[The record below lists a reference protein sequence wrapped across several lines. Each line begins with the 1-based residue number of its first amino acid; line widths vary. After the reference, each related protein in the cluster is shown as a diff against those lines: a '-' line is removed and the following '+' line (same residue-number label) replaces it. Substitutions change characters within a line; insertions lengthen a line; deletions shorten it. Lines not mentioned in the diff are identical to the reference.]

1 MPLSSLLSRKKLCK
15 LILYT
20 GDHWTS
26 NSVLE
31 AEPPPPLFVV
41 FVVVVFVLEV
51 YCVLV
56 FVLVVFIMVV
66 FVVDIFVDRDWVN
79 LSKRGRNDRV
89 FLRLAGQPQG
99 ISQGQSLREIPRSS
113 PASPRKTLPVLPDSF
128 SRIYILF
135 PIGFRIGPP

>member
-31 AEPPPPLFVV
+31 AEQYQNNPIFVV

-89 FLRLAGQPQG
+89 F
-99 ISQGQSLREIPRSS
+99 
-113 PASPRKTLPVLPDSF
+113 
-128 SRIYILF
+128 
-135 PIGFRIGPP
+135 